1 MEKKVLFVCTGNTC
15 RSSMAEAL
23 ARTMALEMEIRG
35 LRFISAGTL
44 ACPGE
49 KATNQAVEA
58 LAMQGIE
65 LSHHRTTLLTPELVK
80 EADLVLTMTESHR
93 RQILNLL
100 PDAEGK
106 VFTLG
111 GYAGVPGDI
120 SDPYG
125 SSVENYCRCAGE
137 LKALIGRVLKK
148 LNNDQA
154 KP

>member
-23 ARTMALEMEIRG
+23 ARTLAGEMGIKG
-35 LRFISAGTL
+35 WQFASAGTL
-44 ACPGE
+44 AWPGD
-49 KATNQAVEA
+49 KATAQAVAA
-58 LAMQGIE
+58 LAEQRIE
-65 LSHHRTTLLTPELVK
+65 LSHHRATLLTPELVE
-80 EADLVLTMTESHR
+80 EADLVLTMTENHR

-111 GYAGVPGDI
+111 GYAGIPGDI

-125 SSVENYCRCAGE
+125 SPAENYRRCAGE
-137 LKALIGRVLKK
+137 LQALIKRVLKK
-148 LNNDQA
+148 SNSN
-154 KP
+154 PG

>member
-44 ACPGE
+44 AWPGE

-65 LSHHRTTLLTPELVK
+65 LSHHRATLLTPELVK

-93 RQILNLL
+93 RQILSLL

-137 LKALIGRVLKK
+137 LKALIGRALKK
-148 LNNDQA
+148 LNNGLA